1 MKSQCGMVILL
12 LAMAT
17 ALNAYNPIVMW
28 SKKNLGDNWKAGT
41 EISEPMSD
49 NQFSTIV
56 KDIIQHRVLVLIE
69 I

>member
-1 MKSQCGMVILL
+1 MKSQGGMVILL

-17 ALNAYNPIVMW
+17 ALNAYNPVVMW

-41 EISEPMSD
+41 EVSEPVSE
-49 NQFSTIV
+49 NQFSTIM
-56 KDIIQHRVLVLIE
+56 KDIIQHHVLVLIE